1 MKHRNYSGKMLFL
14 AILAGMALLAA
25 GCRMNRSQQPSTQ
38 TQPTGETQQEA
49 GETET
54 IQNEAIQNETVQ
66 NETAQNET
74 ARDVAIQDGETQNE
88 VLTMEKAKEIAI
100 AYLGIDEADIVYTE
114 YELDNGRY
122 EFKFR
127 LKDVEYDID
136 VDSRTGVVSDVDKD
150 LEEPLP

>member
-49 GETET
+49 GESET
-54 IQNEAIQNETVQ
+54 IQNEAIQNET
-66 NETAQNET
+66 
-74 ARDVAIQDGETQNE
+74 ARDEAIQDGETQNE

-122 EFKFR
+122 EFEFR